1 MDPQARLGW
10 IKLYEEIGDAGVVGR
25 RRGISRPT
33 LRKWWRRYQAQ
44 GTAGLEGRSRRPRSS
59 PRRKVL
65 EREEGLILQLRR
77 ERKLGLERLRI
88 GLIRSHG
95 LKLSLDTLH
104 KVLVRHGLNRPPH
117 RPKVERED
125 TRRYSRPVPG
135 DRIQLDTCKIAPGL
149 YQYTAID
156 DCSRW
161 QVLGVYPNRDAAS
174 TLDFLD
180 RVRAGMP
187 FPVQRV
193 QTDRGGEF
201 FAHEVQKRLQDWR
214 IEFRP
219 DRPRAP
225 HLNGKVER
233 VQRTA
238 LEEFWPTVG
247 LEAPELPSRLEDW
260 RRFYNQHRPHTSLG
274 GRTPAE
280 RIKDLAEVIPSAEA
294 IHAAYDPA
302 KEIIRPQN
310 TRWRWLP
317 STSARVT

>member
-1 MDPQARLGW
+1 MDARTRLGW
-10 IKLYEEIGDAGVVGR
+10 IRLYEEIGDAGVVCR
-25 RRGISRPT
+25 RCGISRPT

-44 GTAGLEGRSRRPRSS
+44 GTAGLEENSRRPHDS
-59 PRRKVL
+59 PGRKVL
-65 EREEGLILQLRR
+65 EPEEKLILQLRR
-77 ERKLGLERLRI
+77 ERKLGLRRLRI
-88 GLIRSHG
+88 ELIRGHD
-95 LKLSLDTLH
+95 LRLSLDTLH
-104 KVLVRHGLNRPPH
+104 KVLARHGLNRPPP
-117 RPKVERED
+117 RPKLERKG

-135 DRIQLDTCKIAPGL
+135 DRVQLDTCKIAPGL

-201 FAHEVQKRLQDWR
+201 FAHEVQRRLQGWR
-214 IEFRP
+214 IKFRP

-238 LEEFWPTVG
+238 LEEFWPTAV
-247 LEAPELPSRLEDW
+247 LEAPELPSQLETW
-260 RRFYNQHRPHTSLG
+260 CRFYNHGRPHTALG
-274 GRTPAE
+274 GKTPAE
-280 RIKDLAEVIPSAEA
+280 RIKDLVEVIPSAEA

-317 STSARVT
+317 STRTRVT

>member
-1 MDPQARLGW
+1 MEASTRLGW
-10 IKLYEEIGDAGVVGR
+10 IKLHEEIGDAGVVCR
-25 RRGISRPT
+25 RCGISRPT
-33 LRKWWRRYQAQ
+33 LRKWWRRYQAE
-44 GTAGLEGRSRRPRSS
+44 GVAGLEERSRRPHSS
-59 PRRKVL
+59 PGRKVL
-65 EREEGLILQLRR
+65 EPQEKLILQLRR
-77 ERKLGLERLRI
+77 ERKLGLRRLRI
-88 GLIRSHG
+88 ELIRSHG

-104 KVLVRHGLNRPPH
+104 KVLVRHGLSRLPD
-117 RPKVERED
+117 RPKVKRKG

-135 DRIQLDTCKIAPGL
+135 DRVQLDTCKIAPGL

-161 QVLGVYPNRDAAS
+161 QVLGVYPNRNAAS
-174 TLDFLD
+174 TLDFLE

-201 FAHEVQKRLQDWR
+201 FAHGVQKRLQDWR
-214 IEFRP
+214 IKFRP
-219 DRPRAP
+219 NRPRAP

-238 LEEFWPTVG
+238 LEEFWPTAS
-247 LEAPELPSRLEDW
+247 LKAPELPSQLETW
-260 RRFYNQHRPHTSLG
+260 RCFYNQHRPHTSLG
-274 GRTPAE
+274 GKTPAE
-280 RIKDLAEVIPSAEA
+280 RIKDLAEVIPSPEA

-317 STSARVT
+317 STRTRVI